1 MREIEKLRERF
12 ETLKAMKLKD
22 VKELNQE
29 KLKRYIR
36 NFAIEL
42 EMRDFTPWSMYS
54 IDEIYNHLV
63 KKYTLAEIVKSYNN
77 SIGKSFTEIAMG
89 FLVDRCKDYS
99 STIKTITEAL
109 DIIERIK
116 NDYNN
121 SVSFFQFPYLEE
133 YYGDIEKMF
142 KKYEER
148 KEEKRKF
155 RTTGIYKKYFKF
167 PIKNTLSIEK
177 IQEKQWNLMRK
188 LKTFDKTHLIFI
200 MVIQDQEKNN
210 IHKNICYNFKDQK
223 YMASKIKLIEDLLS
237 NYPNLKDKMEP
248 IYYELEWRIIEDYIK
263 YGLYTTKENDEEF
276 YYAFRGW

>member
-29 KLKRYIR
+29 KLERYIR

-63 KKYTLAEIVKSYNN
+63 EKYTLAEIVESYNN
-77 SIGKSFTEIAMG
+77 STGKSFTEIAMG

-99 STIKTITEAL
+99 STVKTITESL
-109 DIIERIK
+109 NIIERIK

-121 SVSFFQFPYLEE
+121 SVSFFQYPYLEE
-133 YYGDIEKMF
+133 YYKDIEKMF
-142 KKYEER
+142 KKYEEK

-155 RTTGIYKKYFKF
+155 RTTDVYKKYFKN
-167 PIKNTLSIEK
+167 PIKNTLSLEE
-177 IQEKQWNLMRK
+177 IQKKQWDLMKK

-210 IHKNICYNFKDQK
+210 IHENICYNFKDQK
-223 YMASKIKLIEDLLS
+223 YMASKIKLIEDLIS

-263 YGLYTTKENDEEF
+263 YGLYTTKENDEDF